1 MREGRRRRSRKG
13 PGQPDWFLST
23 FVFGESG
30 DALLRARG
38 GARLRILG
46 DQLFERLLRAFAITH
61 GFLRARDGEHR
72 VGRLVAVRVSDE
84 QLSLSGDRL
93 LVIALA
99 R

>member
-38 GARLRILG
+38 SARLRVLG
-46 DQLFERLLRAFAITH
+46 DQLFERLLRAFAIAH
-61 GFLRARDGEHR
+61 GFLRARDGEHG
-72 VGRLVAVRVSDE
+72 VGRLVAVWVSGE
-84 QLSLSGDRL
+84 QLSLRGDRL
-93 LVIALA
+93 RIVALTG
-99 R
+99 